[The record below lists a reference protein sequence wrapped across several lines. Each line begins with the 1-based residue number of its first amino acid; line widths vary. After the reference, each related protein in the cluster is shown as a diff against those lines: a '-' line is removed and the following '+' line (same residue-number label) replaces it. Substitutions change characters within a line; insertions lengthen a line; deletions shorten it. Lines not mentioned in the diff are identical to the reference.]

1 MLVLVQHA
9 AEAVTSTDDK
19 TAELSRFYDRFRQR
33 SEWSGVGD
41 ALMWPVF
48 VIEDLELA

>member
-1 MLVLVQHA
+1 MFVLVQHA

-19 TAELSRFYDRFRQR
+19 TAELGRICDRFRQR
-33 SEWSGVGD
+33 SQWSGVGD
-41 ALMWPVF
+41 ALMWPVL